1 MSYVLTEE
9 AVEPERVDG
18 DTASSR
24 LMATSE
30 RLEQRVTAYAPGRSR
45 ERRLDGKQEVL
56 FVVAGRGAVEIDGVR
71 HELEP
76 GTGAYLAP
84 GDTVVVDNA
93 GPGELKVVSA
103 EGSVSTLDVAAAAGL
118 ARAALRQL
126 GCSWL
131 DCSQWDRRR
140 VS

>member
-1 MSYVLTEE
+1 MTYVLTEE

-84 GDTVVVDNA
+84 GDTYVVENA
-93 GPGELKVVSA
+93 GPGELKVVSVTA
-103 EGSVSTLDVAAAAGL
+103 PEQHP
-118 ARAALRQL
+118 ARAGA
-126 GCSWL
+126 
-131 DCSQWDRRR
+131 RRTVR
-140 VS
+140 FEDQPVLPASPNREFRY